1 MPLAVDLLLHYR
13 ERYRPS
19 STGRLIERVLPA
31 ARTQVWRNDGTTTAA
46 TLRRPGRELWVL
58 HPQGE
63 PVPAGARPE
72 EVQVVLLDG
81 AWSEAATMARVAGE
95 WGRRVSLPLTGES
108 RYWLREQ
115 QEGGKFST
123 VEALLFLLT
132 HFGLSAEGETLRQ
145 QFELHVYAS
154 LRSRGRRERAE
165 AFLAGSPVPD
175 VFPGMLAELQRVRP
189 REP

>member
-19 STGRLIERVLPA
+19 STGRLIGRVVPA
-31 ARTQVWRNDGTTTAA
+31 ARTQVWRNDGATTAA

-63 PVPAGARPE
+63 PLPAAARAE

-115 QEGGKFST
+115 QDGGKFST
-123 VEALLFLLT
+123 VEALLHLLG
-132 HFGLSAEGETLRQ
+132 HFGLRAEAETLRR

-165 AFLAGSPVPD
+165 AFLADSPVRE
-175 VFPGMLAELQRVRP
+175 VFPEVLAELNRVRP